1 MSFLQPETALIVDVR
16 ETLLVFN
23 LCVIVV
29 VQRWGGGGAVTFCTL
44 FSTYRFDH
52 CLPLSQ
58 TGCLTQGRFHKKKWT
73 TCTTFFERQNV
84 D

>member
-16 ETLLVFN
+16 ETFLVVN

-44 FSTYRFDH
+44 F
-52 CLPLSQ
+52 L
-58 TGCLTQGRFHKKKWT
+58 
-73 TCTTFFERQNV
+73 
-84 D
+84 

>member
-16 ETLLVFN
+16 ETFLVVN

-44 FSTYRFDH
+44 FVYVRSLF
-52 CLPLSQ
+52 
-58 TGCLTQGRFHKKKWT
+58 
-73 TCTTFFERQNV
+73 TFV
-84 D
+84 TK